1 MTQPQP
7 AEFWEQRYADAGPVW
22 SGRVNRTLADAVVDL
37 PPGRSLDLGCGEGG
51 DVLWLAERGWLA
63 SGIDFSRTAVARAEQ
78 AAADRGLPPERVHFI
93 AADLADWAE
102 RPAEVDGSPEPF
114 DLIAASFL
122 QSPIELPRSR
132 VLQAAAARL
141 ATGGHLVLVTHAAPP
156 PWVAEHRGEEHGG
169 GASGDG
175 ASGGRATGG
184 GPKHFHTPESEL
196 EVLAL
201 DPAGWRVVVAE
212 VREREATS
220 PEGEPAVL
228 QDTLVVVRRQG

>member
-63 SGIDFSRTAVARAEQ
+63 SGIDVSRTAVARAKQ
-78 AAADRGLPPERVHFI
+78 AAADRGLPPERVHLI

-114 DLIAASFL
+114 DLITASFL

-132 VLQAAAARL
+132 VLQTAAARL
-141 ATGGHLVLVTHAAPP
+141 APGGYLVVVTHAAPP
-156 PWVAEHRGEEHGG
+156 PWAAEHRGEGH
-169 GASGDG
+169 
-175 ASGGRATGG
+175 GG

-201 DPAGWRVVVAE
+201 DPAGWQVVVAE